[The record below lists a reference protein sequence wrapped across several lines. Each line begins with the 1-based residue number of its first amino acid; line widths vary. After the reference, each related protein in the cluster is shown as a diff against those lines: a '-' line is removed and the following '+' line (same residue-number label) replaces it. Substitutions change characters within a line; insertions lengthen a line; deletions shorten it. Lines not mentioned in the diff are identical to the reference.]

1 MATEIVRLSAL
12 ALELKRSKSSLRND
26 IRSGTFPAP
35 ISLGKRAK
43 GFLRSEI
50 DAWLVAR
57 AEARDAQKGG
67 AGAEGAQ

>member
-43 GFLRSEI
+43 GFLRNEV
-50 DAWLVAR
+50 DAWLETR
-57 AEARDAQKGG
+57 AAARDAQKDGVARG
-67 AGAEGAQ
+67 AA